1 VAVLFCQPAID
12 SDAAHGRDARLQEA
26 SRQVIQKSPNFKMN
40 QSEVKTR
47 SENGWPI
54 LLAAPDFESGAWFFP
69 ENDDVIEALVHH
81 SIDRGAT

>member
-1 VAVLFCQPAID
+1 
-12 SDAAHGRDARLQEA
+12 
-26 SRQVIQKSPNFKMN
+26 MN

-54 LLAAPDFESGAWFFP
+54 LLASPDFESGAWFFP

-81 SIDRGAT
+81 SIDRAAT